1 MHQTRNLAAAALML
15 LMSGCSMQPTAPDG
29 AAMSGIDDAS
39 ACVASLEDT
48 SGSVSRE
55 LDSRDFSVVNWN
67 IQKGQDPDWVHDLA
81 QVHNEPDLLIVQEAS
96 PNHDAWETL
105 APKHFQSFSEGFGFG
120 RNPSGV
126 MTLSSAQPVTECDL
140 VSLEPWFGTRKATL
154 VTEYGLTDSDETL
167 LVVNIHGINFTF
179 GVRDLEKQ
187 FRKAQAI
194 IAAHEGPVLF
204 SGDFN
209 TWRGKR
215 AKMLDELVKSVGLT
229 PLEFSAD
236 YRKRFLGWPLD
247 HIYKRG
253 LDTIHATTQ
262 DVSSSDHNPM
272 SVRFRLTDEQ
282 VLTDGQGRFAAAP

>member
-1 MHQTRNLAAAALML
+1 MRRSRNLAAGLTL
-15 LMSGCSMQPTAPDG
+15 LLYGCSVQPTAPDT
-29 AAMSGIDDAS
+29 AAVAGMDDTS
-39 ACVASLEDT
+39 ACVASLAGNTEA
-48 SGSVSRE
+48 VSRE

-67 IQKGQDPDWVHDLA
+67 IQKGQDPDWVRDLA
-81 QVHNEPDLLIVQEAS
+81 EVRAEPDLLIVQEAS
-96 PNHDAWETL
+96 QHHDAWDML
-105 APKHFQSFSEGFGFG
+105 VPGHFHSFSEGFGIG
-120 RNPSGV
+120 QNPSGV
-126 MTLSSAQPVTECDL
+126 MTLSSAQPLAECDL

-154 VTEYGLTDSDETL
+154 VTEYGLTDTDQTL

-179 GVRDLEKQ
+179 GVRDLENQ

-194 IAAHEGPVLF
+194 IAAHDGPVLF

-215 AKMLDELVKSVGLT
+215 AQMLEELVEDVGLT

-262 DVSSSDHNPM
+262 DLDSSDHNPM

>member
-1 MHQTRNLAAAALML
+1 
-15 LMSGCSMQPTAPDG
+15 MQPTAPDG
-29 AAMSGIDDAS
+29 AVMGPTDDTS
-39 ACVASLEDT
+39 SCIASLAGNT
-48 SGSVSRE
+48 RTVLRE

-81 QVHNEPDLLIVQEAS
+81 EVHAEPDLLIVQEAS
-96 PNHDAWETL
+96 PHYDAWERL
-105 APKHFQSFSEGFGFG
+105 APKHFHSFSEGFGFG

-126 MTLSSAQPVTECDL
+126 MTLSSATPLTECDL

-154 VTEYGLTDSDETL
+154 VTEYGLTNTDETL

-179 GVRDLEKQ
+179 GVRDLENQ
-187 FRKAQAI
+187 FRKAQEI
-194 IAAHEGPVLF
+194 IAAHDGPVLF

-215 AKMLDELVKSVGLT
+215 AQMLEDMVQSVGLT

-236 YRKRFLGWPLD
+236 
-247 HIYKRG
+247 
-253 LDTIHATTQ
+253 TINATTK
-262 DVSSSDHNPM
+262 DLSSSDHNPM

-282 VLTDGQGRFAAAP
+282 ILTEVQGRFAAAP

>member
-1 MHQTRNLAAAALML
+1 MRRSRNLAAGLIL
-15 LMSGCSMQPTAPDG
+15 LLYGCSMQPTARDGVMVAGPDET
-29 AAMSGIDDAS
+29 AS
-39 ACVASLEDT
+39 CVASLAGDT
-48 SGSVSRE
+48 RTVSRE

-67 IQKGQDPDWVHDLA
+67 IQKGQDPDWVNDLA
-81 QVHNEPDLLIVQEAS
+81 EVHAEPDLLIVQEAS
-96 PNHDAWETL
+96 RQHEAWEVL
-105 APKHFQSFSEGFGFG
+105 APGHFHSFSEGFGLN

-126 MTLSSAQPVTECDL
+126 MTLSAAQPLTECGF

-154 VTEYGLTDSDETL
+154 VTEYGLTDTDDTL

-179 GVRDLEKQ
+179 GIRDLEDQ
-187 FRKAQAI
+187 FRKAQAV

-215 AKMLDELVKSVGLT
+215 AQMLEKLVREVGLT

-236 YRKRFLGWPLD
+236 HRKRFLGWPLD

-253 LDTIHATTQ
+253 LDTIHATTR
-262 DVSSSDHNPM
+262 DLTSSDHNPM
-272 SVRFRLTDEQ
+272 AVRFRLTDEPI
-282 VLTDGQGRFAAAP
+282 LSEGPGRIAAAP